1 MLGERKCMF
10 RCFKHFYVQLKA
22 NNIKNVKTQLRC
34 VLSLMLLSDSHNL
47 NIVLVQVL
55 LINDIT
61 LKINVL
67 KVYDTS

>member
-1 MLGERKCMF
+1 MYMF

-22 NNIKNVKTQLRC
+22 NNIKKIKTQLRC

-67 KVYDTS
+67 QVYDTS